1 MKTMIPMNHTERFDA
16 DPNVKDHIYSRFE
29 IAMARIWERHVM
41 CAKSRDLAR
50 AGSCE
55 KAFEDGLAVA
65 YFEAYDILRDIYH
78 MLYYVIPESAED
90 WEEKEAALKLK
101 KEREKDEK

>member
-1 MKTMIPMNHTERFDA
+1 MIPMNHTQRFDA

-29 IAMARIWERHVM
+29 VAMARIWERHVM
-41 CAKSRDLAR
+41 CEKGYASEQ

-55 KAFEDGLAVA
+55 KAFEGGLAFA

-78 MLYYVIPESAED
+78 TLGYVIPENTAD
-90 WEEKEAALKLK
+90 WEKKEAALKIARMK
-101 KEREKDEK
+101 KDEK

>member
-1 MKTMIPMNHTERFDA
+1 MISMNHTERFDA

-29 IAMARIWERHVM
+29 VAMARIWARHVM

-55 KAFEDGLAVA
+55 KAFEDGLAIA

-78 MLYYVIPESAED
+78 TLYYVVPENAAD
-90 WEEKEAALKLK
+90 WEEKEAELKL
-101 KEREKDEK
+101 ERMKKDEK